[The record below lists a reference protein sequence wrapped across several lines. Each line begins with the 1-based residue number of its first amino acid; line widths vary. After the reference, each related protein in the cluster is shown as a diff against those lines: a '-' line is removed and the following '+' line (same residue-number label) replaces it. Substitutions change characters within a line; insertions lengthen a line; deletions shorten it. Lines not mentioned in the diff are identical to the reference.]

1 MAADATNQV
10 VGVDVG
16 GTFTDLILIDQT
28 SREVRL
34 AKVPSTLDNQAF
46 GVLHALK
53 DVDAE
58 LAAINLIIHGTTTT
72 TNAVL
77 ERKLSKTGLITTR
90 GFRDV
95 LELGRRTRPQ
105 AYGMKGEFTPI
116 ISRDLR
122 IEVTE
127 RMDAAGRV
135 VTPLEEEEVARAARK
150 LLDADCE
157 SVVIHFLHTYAN
169 AGHEIRAAEIVRDI
183 WPNDYVTMGH
193 SLLSESREFERGVT
207 AAVNASV
214 QPLLERYVKRLTDEL
229 SRGGYDGEV
238 LVMNGNGGG
247 STVLI
252 EAGQNERFLA
262 PAWSPDGKKIA
273 YVRTDSNLPPQTDTQ
288 VWLYTIDGSQ
298 PPKSLTPNP
307 RGDVRSPVWHPDGLL
322 VGYIEQ
328 VNGFREMVTVGV
340 DGSDPGTFIIP
351 GGTAIVD
358 ELQFDWSPDGTRI
371 ALSAF
376 DAFTAENG
384 VYEISATAGLA
395 PQQRLSRG
403 RDVSWSPEG
412 TQLIFSGPPRGVLQP
427 FIYITAENDLTR
439 AIETPMVGYQAAWQ
453 SVSANNPNPLA
464 PETTLAVD
472 ARDASKKL
480 KIGKKYQLV
489 PEALTNGEI
498 TNVKLV
504 CKARGSKV
512 TGKKAKK
519 TCAAKEKKKKEP
531 AMTKVVAKPKCG
543 SKVRIKA
550 VITAQYQQADPLTW
564 KRTWKVKKKSG
575 PSCPK

>member
-1 MAADATNQV
+1 MTITNRSGESATR
-10 VGVDVG
+10 
-16 GTFTDLILIDQT
+16 
-28 SREVRL
+28 SWRL
-34 AKVPSTLDNQAF
+34 A
-46 GVLHALK
+46 
-53 DVDAE
+53 
-58 LAAINLIIHGTTTT
+58 LAGT
-72 TNAVL
+72 
-77 ERKLSKTGLITTR
+77 
-90 GFRDV
+90 
-95 LELGRRTRPQ
+95 
-105 AYGMKGEFTPI
+105 
-116 ISRDLR
+116 
-122 IEVTE
+122 
-127 RMDAAGRV
+127 AAGALALS
-135 VTPLEEEEVARAARK
+135 TMLVAPSASATIPGQNGKIAYVSTIINTDHIWTADPDGSNAGQLTVSPNDSSSPSWSPDGSK
-150 LLDADCE
+150 L
-157 SVVIHFLHTYAN
+157 VYAN
-169 AGHEIRAAEIVRDI
+169 SGNIE
-183 WPNDYVTMGH
+183 
-193 SLLSESREFERGVT
+193 
-207 AAVNASV
+207 
-214 QPLLERYVKRLTDEL
+214 
-229 SRGGYDGEV
+229 
-238 LVMNGNGGG
+238 VMNGNGGG

-412 TQLIFSGPPRGVLQP
+412 TQLIFSGAPRGVLQP
-427 FIYITAENDLTR
+427 LIYITAANDLTR
-439 AIETPMVGYQAAWQ
+439 AIETPMIGYQAAWQ